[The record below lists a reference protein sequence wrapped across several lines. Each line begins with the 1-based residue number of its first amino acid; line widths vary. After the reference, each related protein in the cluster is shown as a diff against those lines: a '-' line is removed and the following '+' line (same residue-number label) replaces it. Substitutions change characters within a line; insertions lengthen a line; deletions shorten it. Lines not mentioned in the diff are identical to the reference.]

1 MPLVTCTLTPDL
13 ERQEETRQR
22 PRSLSG
28 QSMAPLPIATTEL
41 AVIELGHQHEM
52 DE

>member
-28 QSMAPLPIATTEL
+28 QSAERSVHGSAS
-41 AVIELGHQHEM
+41 HRHY
-52 DE
+52 